1 MNPYIGSSRPYVDG
15 PREDLLRLVAKF
27 PYLHFGSGC
36 CFHFHDPEGRVIVW
50 MTKRE
55 QILEVGDTIRASFVV
70 KSHME
75 WEGVPQNITKQF
87 KILGRQ

>member
-1 MNPYIGSSRPYVDG
+1 
-15 PREDLLRLVAKF
+15 
-27 PYLHFGSGC
+27 
-36 CFHFHDPEGRVIVW
+36 VW